1 MATIMRKMNI
11 ISRCEALYR
20 AEQSSKNLQ
29 GIYHSYILAICN
41 NPGMTQDF
49 LANHLC
55 KNKSSVTRHLTFLET
70 EGYIERKVCPTD
82 KREIL
87 VYPTEKM
94 RNILPEINE
103 ITLRWNTLLAK
114 DIDEADLQIF
124 HNVLDRMMLTSRQ
137 ILYSK
142 EGEN

>member
-1 MATIMRKMNI
+1 MATIMRKMNT

-20 AEQSSKNLQ
+20 AEQSSRNLQ
-29 GIYHSYILAICN
+29 GIYHSYILAICHH
-41 NPGMTQDF
+41 PGMTQDF
-49 LANHLC
+49 LAHHLC

-82 KREIL
+82 KRETL

-94 RNILPEINE
+94 LNVLPEINE
-103 ITLRWNTLLAK
+103 ITLRWNALLAK
-114 DIDEADLQIF
+114 EIDEADLKVF

-137 ILYSK
+137 ILY
-142 EGEN
+142 GEEEEN